1 MKKQKSG
8 ILRWEICF
16 AILAILLF
24 IAVIANIWIG
34 SANISVADVF
44 RILFTDSFKGQ
55 AQYTIA
61 HVPQAVNRYLE
72 IYLNTF
78 SFADTPK
85 AEGVK
90 NISAALLGGAL
101 GVSGYLIQTY
111 FRNPIASPFVLGISS
126 GAKMVLAFCVV
137 IATNFL
143 GGLSGISMVMA
154 SFIGSLISM
163 GFVLLC
169 AGKTKNMAILLVI
182 GIMIGYICS
191 AITDLIITFAKDEEI
206 VNLTYW
212 SMGSFSGKDWDD
224 VAVIAGFVLSAFAGT
239 LLLIK
244 PISAFR
250 MGEGY
255 AQSMGMNVKLFRV
268 LLILLSGILSACVV
282 AYAGPISFVGIAVPH
297 LTKMM
302 FSTSKPSVIL
312 PGTFLMGAVFC
323 LVCDLIARTVFA
335 PTELAIGTV
344 TAVFG
349 APVVIAMLLSKRRG
363 EL

>member
-1 MKKQKSG
+1 MEKRDSG
-8 ILRWEICF
+8 ILRWEICY
-16 AILAILLF
+16 AVLVLLLF
-24 IAVIANIWIG
+24 AAVVANIWIG
-34 SANISVADVF
+34 SANISVGDVF
-44 RILFTDSFKGQ
+44 KILFTDVFRGQ
-55 AQYTIA
+55 AQYTIVWSIRMPRMA
-61 HVPQAVNRYLE
+61 A
-72 IYLNTF
+72 
-78 SFADTPK
+78 
-85 AEGVK
+85 
-90 NISAALLGGAL
+90 AALLGGAL

-137 IATNFL
+137 IATNLL
-143 GGLSGISMVMA
+143 GGLSGVSMVVA
-154 SFIGSLISM
+154 SFIGSLLAM

-169 AGKTKNMAILLVI
+169 AGKTKNMAILLII

-224 VAVIAGFVLSAFAGT
+224 VAVIAGFVLVSFAGT
-239 LLLIK
+239 MLLVK
-244 PISAFR
+244 PIAAFR

-268 LLILLSGILSACVV
+268 LLILLSSLMSACVV
-282 AYAGPISFVGIAVPH
+282 AYAGPVSFVGIAVPH

-302 FSTSKPSVIL
+302 FSTSRPSVIL

-323 LVCDLIARTVFA
+323 MTCDLIARTAFA

-344 TAVFG
+344 TAIFG
-349 APVVIAMLLSKRRG
+349 APVVIAMLLSRRRR

>member
-1 MKKQKSG
+1 MKKKSKD
-8 ILRWEICF
+8 ILRYEICF
-16 AILAILLF
+16 AVLVFLLF
-24 IAVIANIWIG
+24 AAVVANIWIG
-34 SANISVADVF
+34 SANISFGDVF
-44 RILFTDSFKGQ
+44 KVLFTNAFQGQ
-55 AQYTIA
+55 TQYTIVWSIRMPRMA
-61 HVPQAVNRYLE
+61 A
-72 IYLNTF
+72 
-78 SFADTPK
+78 
-85 AEGVK
+85 
-90 NISAALLGGAL
+90 AALLGGAL

-143 GGLSGISMVMA
+143 GGMSGVSMVVA
-154 SFIGSLISM
+154 SFLGSLISM

-169 AGKTKNMAILLVI
+169 AGKTKNMAILLII

-224 VAVIAGFVLSAFAGT
+224 VAIIAGFVLVSFAGT
-239 LLLIK
+239 MLLVK
-244 PISAFR
+244 PIAAFR

-268 LLILLSGILSACVV
+268 LLILLSSLLSACVV
-282 AYAGPISFVGIAVPH
+282 AYAGPVSFVGIAVPH
-297 LTKMM
+297 LTKIM

-312 PGTFLMGAVFC
+312 PGTFLMGGVFC
-323 LVCDLIARTVFA
+323 LFCDLIARTAFS

-344 TAVFG
+344 TAIFG
-349 APVVIAMLLSKRRG
+349 APIVIVMLLSKRRG

>member
-1 MKKQKSG
+1 MKKKSKD
-8 ILRWEICF
+8 ILRYEICF
-16 AILAILLF
+16 VVLVFLLF
-24 IAVIANIWIG
+24 AAVVANIWIG
-34 SANISVADVF
+34 SANISFGDVF
-44 RILFTDSFKGQ
+44 KVLFTNTFQGQ
-55 AQYTIA
+55 TQYTIVWSIRMPRMA
-61 HVPQAVNRYLE
+61 A
-72 IYLNTF
+72 
-78 SFADTPK
+78 
-85 AEGVK
+85 
-90 NISAALLGGAL
+90 AALLGGAL

-126 GAKMVLAFCVV
+126 GAKMVLAFSVV
-137 IATNFL
+137 VATNFL
-143 GGLSGISMVMA
+143 GGMSGVSMVVA
-154 SFIGSLISM
+154 SFLGSLLSM

-169 AGKTKNMAILLVI
+169 AGKTKNMAILLII

-224 VAVIAGFVLSAFAGT
+224 VAIIAGFVLVSFAGT
-239 LLLIK
+239 MLLVK
-244 PISAFR
+244 PIAAFR

-268 LLILLSGILSACVV
+268 LLILLSSLLSACVV
-282 AYAGPISFVGIAVPH
+282 AYAGPVSFVGIAVPH
-297 LTKMM
+297 LTKIM

-323 LVCDLIARTVFA
+323 LFCDLIARTAFS

-344 TAVFG
+344 TAIFG
-349 APVVIAMLLSKRRG
+349 APVVIIMLLSKRRS